1 MTGKELIQWIIKN
14 HAEDMKVLIEHRDS
28 GGTYN
33 TAEHL
38 GEFQEP
44 MLCSYKNEMYGIID
58 TLIFDYD
65 KPKAILL

>member
-14 HAEDMKVLIEHRDS
+14 HAEDMEILIEHRDG
-28 GGTYN
+28 GGTYH
-33 TAEHL
+33 TAERL
-38 GEFQEP
+38 GEFQKP
-44 MLCSYKNEMYGIID
+44 MLCSYNDEMYGITD